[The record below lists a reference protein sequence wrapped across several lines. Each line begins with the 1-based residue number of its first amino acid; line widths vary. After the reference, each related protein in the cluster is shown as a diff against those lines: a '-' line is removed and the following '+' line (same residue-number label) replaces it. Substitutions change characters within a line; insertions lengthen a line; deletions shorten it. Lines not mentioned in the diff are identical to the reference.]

1 MICDAH
7 IHVGRFYD
15 IYTSPKNLVNFL
27 DCMGVERFAVSST
40 TICEGNYEK
49 VLKELKQLH
58 NLTFDR
64 MSPVL
69 WILPQMFNDGGLEM
83 CLDSD
88 LVWRCLKIHPQLH
101 PSGWSVRGKN
111 MKKLLQLAKTLDLPV
126 LIHTGDFDYCHAGIY
141 LSLAKRNPDTR
152 FILAHG
158 RPIDETICVMKAC
171 DNVYT
176 DSAFM
181 PIENVVKLCNVGLT
195 DRVLWGTDYPIPKYY
210 YRRKRMH
217 KYYDSLISSLRD
229 NVTESAFEKIINSN
243 FISMFN
249 KQ

>member
-7 IHVGRFYD
+7 IHVGQFYD
-15 IYTSPKNLVNFL
+15 IYTSPNNLVAFL
-27 DCMGVERFAVSST
+27 DDVGVDRFAVSST

-69 WILPQMFNDGGLEM
+69 WILPQMFDDGGVEM
-83 CLDSD
+83 FLNSG
-88 LVWRCLKIHPQLH
+88 LVWKCLKIHPQLH
-101 PSGWSVRGKN
+101 PTGWRARGKN
-111 MKKLLQLAKTLDLPV
+111 MKKLLLLAKTLDLPV
-126 LIHTGDFDYCHAGIY
+126 LIHTSDFDCCHAGLY
-141 LSLAKRNPDTR
+141 LSLAKNHPEIR

-158 RPIDETICVMKAC
+158 RPIDETINVMKAC
-171 DNVYT
+171 GNVYA

-181 PIENVVKLCNVGLT
+181 PIENVVTLCNAGLT

-210 YRRKRMH
+210 YRGKRMR

-229 NVTESAFEKIINSN
+229 KVSESAFEEITNSN
-243 FISMFN
+243 FISIFN